1 MILGGSEALFEGAGG
16 AREPVWRELHEETLS
31 ILQQGLGDDLTGP
44 RQQGSVLA
52 LDELVAYALQ
62 FMQTTRAPR

>member
-1 MILGGSEALFEGAGG
+1 
-16 AREPVWRELHEETLS
+16 VWRELHEETLS

-52 LDELVAYALQ
+52 LDELVGYARQ
-62 FMQTTRAPR
+62 FMETTRASR